1 MNFLTNFAERL
12 KELMDEKDLSVNDIS
27 EKINLD
33 DSTIYKYLN
42 CKKFPSVETAI
53 KLAETFQCSVEYLLG
68 RTDNGNERKLKK
80 RPPFTKQLKFL
91 LEHFEKTK
99 YALYTYGK
107 VRQFAVQNW
116 AKGIYEPNLD
126 SVIKMADYFE
136 CTVDFVLG
144 IEN

>member
-1 MNFLTNFAERL
+1 MFDKGWDMKTLAKKIGVSRP
-12 KELMDEKDLSVNDIS
+12 SVNRFLLA
-27 EKINLD
+27 KQ
-33 DSTIYKYLN
+33 
-42 CKKFPSVETAI
+42 FPSVETAI
-53 KLAETFQCSVEYLLG
+53 KLAEVFQCSVEYLLG
-68 RTDNGNERKLKK
+68 RTDNGNERKLKE

-91 LEHFEKTK
+91 LEHFKKTK

-107 VRQFAVQNW
+107 VRQFAVQQW